1 MISLRG
7 IEVSSVEQHRQ
18 HLTLELE
25 LEMVEELE
33 LEEELESSE
42 SEFSVMM
49 VDCEMG
55 CFSVFCEMVAFFEAT
70 TFLFTSFWKTEFF
83 ELVFFLLSFLLGE
96 LIWCTLRFPFAP
108 GGVEADSSVESNF
121 AEGCR
126 ERGISMMN

>member
-55 CFSVFCEMVAFFEAT
+55 FSVFCVVVAFFEAT
-70 TFLFTSFWKTEFF
+70 TFLFASFWKTEFF
-83 ELVFFLLSFLLGE
+83 ELVFILSFLLGE